1 MSKLIGVSGSDLEEI
16 RLDEPTV
23 LSLVEVPVAIIG
35 GKNIWKRHDNRVDTL
50 VHWGFLINRQG

>member
-1 MSKLIGVSGSDLEEI
+1 MSKLIGVSGSDLEEV

-35 GKNIWKRHDNRVDTL
+35 GKNIWKRRDNHVDTL